1 VVEVIVSRLGLDS
14 GSNSFVVILQEKG
27 GDRILP
33 IWIGRAEAES
43 IAAHLDGVQRERP
56 MTHDLVRS
64 LIIALGGELQRVN
77 VTRVEDGTFFAEM
90 HLERDH
96 VLHVV
101 DARPSDSIAI
111 AVRLD
116 APIFAAE
123 ELLAEYEAPAAGPD
137 EAASDEA
144 ASDEAAPE
152 SGTDSGPDLSASS
165 RDAHVR
171 GAEQLKRYLEQLRP
185 EDFGK
190 FTL

>member
-1 VVEVIVSRLGLDS
+1 MRSHVKSVTFFPYRTARS
-14 GSNSFVVILQEKG
+14 
-27 GDRILP
+27 
-33 IWIGRAEAES
+33 
-43 IAAHLDGVQRERP
+43 HERP

-64 LIIALGGELQRVN
+64 LIIALDGELQRVN

>member
-33 IWIGRAEAES
+33 IWIGRTEAEA

-56 MTHDLVRS
+56 MTHDLARS
-64 LIIALGGELQRVN
+64 LIAALGGELRRVN
-77 VTRVEDGTFFAEM
+77 ITRVEDGTFFAEM
-90 HLERDH
+90 HLVRDH
-96 VLHVV
+96 VMHVV

-116 APIFAAE
+116 APIFAAD
-123 ELLAEYEAPAAGPD
+123 ELLAEYEAPAA
-137 EAASDEA
+137 ERSD
-144 ASDEAAPE
+144 APE
-152 SGTDSGPDLSASS
+152 GEAEGESGPDLSQSS
-165 RDAHVR
+165 REAHQR
-171 GAEQLKRYLEQLRP
+171 GAEQLKRHLERLRP

>member
-14 GSNSFVVILQEKG
+14 GSNSFVVILQEKD

-43 IAAHLDGVQRERP
+43 IAAHLDGVHRERP
-56 MTHDLVRS
+56 MTHDLCRS
-64 LIIALGGELQRVN
+64 LIMALGGQLQRVN
-77 VTRVEDGTFFAEM
+77 VTRVHEGTFFAEM
-90 HLERDH
+90 HVVRDD
-96 VLHVV
+96 VTHVV

-116 APIFAAE
+116 APIFASD
-123 ELLAEYEAPAAGPD
+123 ELLAEYEAPTAEEGDDAA
-137 EAASDEA
+137 
-144 ASDEAAPE
+144 E
-152 SGTDSGPDLSASS
+152 SETQGGPDLSGSS
-165 RDAHVR
+165 QEAQLR
-171 GAEQLKRYLEQLRP
+171 GAEQLKRHLERLRP

>member
-1 VVEVIVSRLGLDS
+1 MVEVIVSRLGLDS
-14 GSNSFVVILQEKG
+14 GSNSFVVILQEKN

-33 IWIGRAEAES
+33 IWIGKAEAES

-64 LIIALGGELQRVN
+64 LVMALGGELQRVKI
-77 VTRVEDGTFFAEM
+77 TRVQDGTFFAEM
-90 HLERDH
+90 HLLRDD
-96 VLHVV
+96 VTQVV

-111 AVRLD
+111 AVRFG

-137 EAASDEA
+137 DAPTDPEA
-144 ASDEAAPE
+144 
-152 SGTDSGPDLSASS
+152 DSGPDLSASS
-165 RDAHVR
+165 PDAHVR

>member
-1 VVEVIVSRLGLDS
+1 VVEVIVSRLGIDS
-14 GSNSFVVILQEKG
+14 VSNSFVVILQEKD

-56 MTHDLVRS
+56 MTHDLAKS
-64 LIIALGGELQRVN
+64 LIVALGGDLELVN
-77 VTRVEDGTFFAEM
+77 ITRVQDGTFFAEM
-90 HLERDH
+90 HLAGGDAT
-96 VLHVV
+96 HVV
-101 DARPSDSIAI
+101 DARPSDGIAI

-116 APIFAAE
+116 APIFAAD
-123 ELLAEYEAPAAGPD
+123 ELLAEYEAPAGNAADAGD
-137 EAASDEA
+137 SGDGG
-144 ASDEAAPE
+144 DDVPE
-152 SGTDSGPDLSASS
+152 QEPASGPDFSESS
-165 RDAHVR
+165 REAHMR

>member
-14 GSNSFVVILQEKG
+14 GSNSFVVILQEKD

-56 MTHDLVRS
+56 MTHDLARS
-64 LIIALGGELQRVN
+64 LIAALGGKLQRVN
-77 VTRVEDGTFFAEM
+77 ITRVEDGTFFAEM
-90 HLERDH
+90 HLLRDQ
-96 VLHVV
+96 VMHVV

-116 APIFAAE
+116 APIFAADD
-123 ELLAEYEAPAAGPD
+123 LLADYEAPPREPG
-137 EAASDEA
+137 
-144 ASDEAAPE
+144 APE
-152 SGTDSGPDLSASS
+152 ESEPEGDGGPDLSASS
-165 RDAHVR
+165 REAHVR
-171 GAEQLKRYLEQLRP
+171 GAEQLKRHLERLRP

>member
-1 VVEVIVSRLGLDS
+1 MVEVIVSRLGLDS

-43 IAAHLDGVQRERP
+43 IAAHLDGVVRERP

-64 LIIALGGELQRVN
+64 LIVALGGELQHVH
-77 VTRVEDGTFFAEM
+77 VTRVQDGTFFAEM
-90 HLERDH
+90 HLLCDG
-96 VLHVV
+96 VTHVV

-123 ELLAEYEAPAAGPD
+123 ELLAEYEAPTREPGDMSQEP
-137 EAASDEA
+137 EA
-144 ASDEAAPE
+144 
-152 SGTDSGPDLSASS
+152 DSGPDLSASS
-165 RDAHVR
+165 REAHMR

>member
-14 GSNSFVVILQEKG
+14 GSNSFVVILREKG

-64 LIIALGGELQRVN
+64 LIMALGGELQRVN

-90 HLERDH
+90 HLVRDQ
-96 VLHVV
+96 VMHVV

-111 AVRLD
+111 AVRLN
-116 APIFAAE
+116 APIFAAD
-123 ELLAEYEAPAAGPD
+123 ELLAEYEAPAD
-137 EAASDEA
+137 EPGETGDT
-144 ASDEAAPE
+144 APE
-152 SGTDSGPDLSASS
+152 PEADSGPDLSASS
-165 RDAHVR
+165 RDAHQR
-171 GAEQLKRYLEQLRP
+171 GAEQLKRHLERLRP

>member
-64 LIIALGGELQRVN
+64 LIAALGGELERVN
-77 VTRVEDGTFFAEM
+77 ITRVQDGTFFAEM
-90 HLERDH
+90 HLVRDDAT
-96 VLHVV
+96 HVV

-116 APIFAAE
+116 APIFAADQ
-123 ELLAEYEAPAAGPD
+123 LLAEYEAPASATDEAPD
-137 EAASDEA
+137 EGE
-144 ASDEAAPE
+144 P
-152 SGTDSGPDLSASS
+152 DSGPDSGPDFGESS
-165 RDAHVR
+165 RESHAR

>member
-1 VVEVIVSRLGLDS
+1 MVEVIVSRLGLDS

-33 IWIGRAEAES
+33 IWIGRAEAEA

-56 MTHDLVRS
+56 MTHDLARS
-64 LIIALGGELQRVN
+64 LIVALGGELRQVN
-77 VTRVEDGTFFAEM
+77 ITRVEDGTFYAEM
-90 HLERDH
+90 HIVRDH
-96 VLHVV
+96 AMLVV

-116 APIFAAE
+116 APIFAAD
-123 ELLAEYEAPAAGPD
+123 ELLAEYEAPRAEPGDAA
-137 EAASDEA
+137 EA
-144 ASDEAAPE
+144 E
-152 SGTDSGPDLSASS
+152 SEGDTGPDLSESS
-165 RDAHVR
+165 REAHLR
-171 GAEQLKRYLEQLRP
+171 GAEQLKRHLERLRP

>member
-14 GSNSFVVILQEKG
+14 GSNSFVVILQEKD

-33 IWIGRAEAES
+33 IWIGRNDAEA

-56 MTHDLVRS
+56 MTHDLARALVV
-64 LIIALGGELQRVN
+64 ALGGELRRVN
-77 VTRVEDGTFFAEM
+77 ITRVQDGTFYAEM
-90 HLERDH
+90 HLVH
-96 VLHVV
+96 GQTMHVV

-123 ELLAEYEAPAAGPD
+123 ELLAEYEAPAADSGA
-137 EAASDEA
+137 EAEG
-144 ASDEAAPE
+144 EPE
-152 SGTDSGPDLSASS
+152 GDSGPDLSGSS
-165 RDAHVR
+165 REAHQR
-171 GAEQLKRYLEQLRP
+171 GADQLKRHLERLRP

>member
-14 GSNSFVVILQEKG
+14 GSNSFVVILQEKD

-33 IWIGRAEAES
+33 IWIGRSEAES

-64 LIIALGGELQRVN
+64 LIIALRGELQSVH
-77 VTRVEDGTFFAEM
+77 VTRVQDGTFFAEM
-90 HLERDH
+90 HLLQDG
-96 VLHVV
+96 VMQVV

-111 AVRLD
+111 AVRLE
-116 APIFAAE
+116 APIFAAD
-123 ELLAEYEAPAAGPD
+123 ELLAEYEPPPSEPE
-137 EAASDEA
+137 EAASEQ
-144 ASDEAAPE
+144 EQE
-152 SGTDSGPDLSASS
+152 SGPDLSESS
-165 RDAHVR
+165 LEAHQR
-171 GAEQLKRYLEQLRP
+171 GAEQLKRHLEKLRP